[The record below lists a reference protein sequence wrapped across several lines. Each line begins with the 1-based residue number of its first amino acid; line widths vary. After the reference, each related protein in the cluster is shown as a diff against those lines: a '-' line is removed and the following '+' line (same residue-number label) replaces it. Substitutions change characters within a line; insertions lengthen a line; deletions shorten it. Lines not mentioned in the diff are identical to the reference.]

1 MRRQFNQ
8 DLVVSTPPKVR
19 VAKSGRVYVCRKNL
33 AFQKLLLSWID
44 KAGDQYCA
52 RDLAKRAAVKTK
64 TANKWVQ
71 GHQAGKYSLWPIA
84 TYFEPLIE
92 KPRKE
97 LYKLLCNTLIEF

>member
-8 DLVVSTPPKVR
+8 DLVVSTPPKVKI
-19 VAKSGRVYVCRKNL
+19 AKSGRPYVCRKNL
-33 AFQKLLLSWID
+33 DFQKLLLLWVD

-64 TANKWVQ
+64 TAHKWIQ

-84 TYFEPLIE
+84 SYFEPLID

-97 LYKLLCNTLIEF
+97 LYKMLCDTLIVF